1 MNNIIAFV
9 FCVICIISY
18 GYSYNLCVECNDKE
32 ILKKLKCGMIGA
44 NSILGTYVSIY
55 CMILNDMVSIF
66 ITICTL
72 FMSAFT
78 VYKSR
83 N

>member
-9 FCVICIISY
+9 FCVICIISF
-18 GYSYNLCVECNDKE
+18 GYSYNLCFEYGDKE
-32 ILKKLKCGMIGA
+32 IFKNLNCGIIVT
-44 NSILGTYVSIY
+44 NSMLGTYASIR
-55 CMILNDMVSIF
+55 CMTSNVVLSIF

-78 VYKSR
+78 VYKLR